1 MSEEDLIL
9 EKLILEGAVE
19 IAGMDLET
27 GEPLYNITHKM
38 KDVNPKLHDEF
49 VNYFSSET
57 MTLWE
62 FGFISMDVTQKNP
75 IVRLTKKALD
85 PSAVSKLDKSH
96 QYTLKEIIKVLKLD

>member
-85 PSAVSKLDKSH
+85 PNAVSKLDKSH
-96 QYTLKEIIKVLKLD
+96 QYTLKEIIKVLKLG